1 MKGLSILL
9 VLGALGVGFVAG
21 RSSLP
26 AGTALTGTAPVTAP
40 AGAGPVIQPLA
51 QLADRALAVT
61 LPGDPRELIP
71 LVPGPGEGPGQTPQ
85 PGSPQPGPQ
94 QPGQA
99 PGEGECT
106 VLLHRDGQFYRLQP
120 GQPGPGQPQPGQ
132 GQPGQPQPGQGGRGD
147 GQPGSDSDEL
157 FPLEPFGP
165 GPGLPGLPP
174 SQPDTPG
181 LDLRV

>member
-1 MKGLSILL
+1 MRGLSVLL
-9 VLGALGVGFVAG
+9 TLGALGVGFVAG
-21 RSSLP
+21 RASLP
-26 AGTALTGTAPVTAP
+26 AGGE
-40 AGAGPVIQPLA
+40 GAARAVNP
-51 QLADRALAVT
+51 ALARPLTVT

-85 PGSPQPGPQ
+85 PGEPPGTRPGPQ
-94 QPGQA
+94 PPPGQA

-120 GQPGPGQPQPGQ
+120 GQPQPGQ
-132 GQPGQPQPGQGGRGD
+132 GQPGPPGPGQRGG
-147 GQPGSDSDEL
+147 GQPGADSDEL

-165 GPGLPGLPP
+165 GPGLPNLPGLPP
-174 SQPDTPG
+174 TQPDTPG